1 MSGVL
6 TSSNAPA
13 PAARPGLLPLRPRA
27 SLALALALLALSV
40 AALVVL
46 AEQLVTQWTDGLLF
60 LAWLLLWIE
69 VFAATAV
76 FDAWRRL
83 HRAAARPAPR
93 VAEPAPPHGAARPP
107 AQAAH
112 RYGDS
117 APYF

>member
-6 TSSNAPA
+6 TAPNAPV
-13 PAARPGLLPLRPRA
+13 PAARPGLLPLRPRV

-60 LAWLLLWIE
+60 LAWLLLWVE

-83 HRAAARPAPR
+83 HHRAVARPAITG
-93 VAEPAPPHGAARPP
+93 AERARPP
-107 AQAAH
+107 VPVAQ

>member
-6 TSSNAPA
+6 LSPSALATRA
-13 PAARPGLLPLRPRA
+13 GLLPLRPKA

-46 AEQLVTQWTDGLLF
+46 AELLVTQWTDGLLF
-60 LAWLLLWIE
+60 LAWLLLWVE

-83 HRAAARPAPR
+83 HRMDRQPAPGEALPAPR
-93 VAEPAPPHGAARPP
+93 PTTVPPRGAGVS
-107 AQAAH
+107 
-112 RYGDS
+112 RYGS
-117 APYF
+117 GAPYL